1 MELLDLDGVIEKGV
15 FEIPSYQRGY
25 AWQMRQLKDFWND
38 LEHVSKLGN
47 QFHYM
52 HSLTLRELENEFENS
67 AFEIIDGQQ
76 RLATSLILLGLLAKT
91 TQNKDPKYSL
101 INLEPILSYKY
112 YGLSEAF
119 RAITEEEKDL
129 EAFKTSFYAKNLIEA
144 YAFFKEKIS
153 DTPIETLEK
162 MFDALIKKMLFSVVG
177 LNDSRIDPFS
187 SFETINNR
195 GKDLSTLELLKNR
208 LHFVAHKICEGK
220 KLEKLQQEI
229 NDTYTL
235 IYHDLRQFEDDHLE
249 GFLKHFVAYYY
260 GEKGDFK
267 KRLLEMEFN
276 AHKRYTDNTNF
287 NDEYEKIDELLL
299 YLSYSSKVW
308 YFLHTLDDEEL
319 RIEITPKM
327 RGLLDKMRRLNAL
340 NDNAFLP
347 LLLSLLTI
355 QRAGKSANE
364 QPYTTK
370 ELEGLLEHLE
380 RFGFLIYVVAGKN
393 TAKNEWIELAFKAIQ
408 AYRFWGD
415 KITIENLPTLEENFF
430 NRQGNSALELLEES
444 IHSLKNTE
452 KWYKWGKALNY
463 LLYEYELHHNPETTL
478 NFDGSIESIEHI
490 LPQNPDQGYSAKE
503 KNWAKNPNIVHA
515 LGNLLLMAKNANSSL
530 SNKPFDEKRKEY
542 LKGSYSEKEVAK
554 NASFGVEQ
562 IKERSEK
569 LLDFL
574 IARYRIAEL
583 VDESTIKAF
592 KNALLKTLD
601 DASLKNKGSI
611 FSASNH
617 NKEEQ
622 AMLKR

>member
-1 MELLDLDGVIEKGV
+1 MELLDLDGVMEKGV

-25 AWQMRQLKDFWND
+25 AWQKEQLEDFWND
-38 LEHVSKLGN
+38 LMHVCELENK
-47 QFHYM
+47 FHYM

-101 INLEPILSYKY
+101 INIEPILSYKY
-112 YGLSEAF
+112 YGLREVF
-119 RAITEEEKDL
+119 RAITEEKKDL

-144 YAFFKEKIS
+144 YAFFQEKIS

-177 LNDSRIDPFS
+177 LNDNRIDSFS
-187 SFETINNR
+187 SFETINNH

-260 GEKGDFK
+260 GATSKFK
-267 KRLLEMEFN
+267 ERLLDTEFD
-276 AHKRYTDNTNF
+276 AHKKYHASYE
-287 NDEYEKIDELLL
+287 EYEKIDDLLF

-308 YFLHTLDDEEL
+308 NFLHTLDEKSITLIVDDNKKLE
-319 RIEITPKM
+319 IEITPKM
-327 RGLLDKMRRLNAL
+327 RDLLEKMRRLNAL
-340 NDNAFLP
+340 SDNSFLP

-355 QRAGKSANE
+355 QRAGKSTNE

-380 RFGFLIYVVAGKN
+380 RFGFLIYGVAGKN

-408 AYRFWGD
+408 AYRFWEN
-415 KITIENLPTLEENFF
+415 KITIENLPTLEKNFF

-444 IHSLKNTE
+444 IHSKKILKN
-452 KWYKWGKALNY
+452 GIN
-463 LLYEYELHHNPETTL
+463 
-478 NFDGSIESIEHI
+478 G
-490 LPQNPDQGYSAKE
+490 
-503 KNWAKNPNIVHA
+503 
-515 LGNLLLMAKNANSSL
+515 
-530 SNKPFDEKRKEY
+530 
-542 LKGSYSEKEVAK
+542 
-554 NASFGVEQ
+554 
-562 IKERSEK
+562 
-569 LLDFL
+569 
-574 IARYRIAEL
+574 ARR
-583 VDESTIKAF
+583 
-592 KNALLKTLD
+592 
-601 DASLKNKGSI
+601 
-611 FSASNH
+611 
-617 NKEEQ
+617 
-622 AMLKR
+622 

>member
-1 MELLDLDGVIEKGV
+1 MELLNLDGVIEKGV

-25 AWQMRQLKDFWND
+25 AWQERQLKDFWND
-38 LEHVSKLGN
+38 LEHVSKLGDK
-47 QFHYM
+47 FHYM
-52 HSLTLRELENEFENS
+52 HSLTLRKSDDDFGDID
-67 AFEIIDGQQ
+67 FEIIDGQQ

-91 TQNKDPKYSL
+91 TKHKDPKYSL

-129 EAFKTSFYAKNLIEA
+129 KAFKTSFYAKNLIDA
-144 YAFFKEKIS
+144 YTFFKEKIS
-153 DTPIETLEK
+153 NTPVEALEK

-177 LNDSRIDPFS
+177 LNDNRIDPFS

-195 GKDLSTLELLKNR
+195 GKDLSTLELFKNR
-208 LHFVAHKICEGK
+208 LHFVAHKICDGK

-235 IYHDLRQFEDDHLE
+235 IYHDLRQFEDAHLE
-249 GFLKHFVAYYY
+249 SFLKHFVAYYY

-276 AHKRYTDNTNF
+276 AHQRYTDNTNF
-287 NDEYEKIDELLL
+287 DDEYERIDDLLF

-308 YFLHTLDDEEL
+308 NFLHTLDEKSITLIVDNNKKLEM
-319 RIEITPKM
+319 EITPKM

-340 NDNAFLP
+340 SDNAFLP

-364 QPYTTK
+364 QPYTTQ
-370 ELEGLLEHLE
+370 ELEGLLEYLE
-380 RFGFLIYVVAGKN
+380 RFGFLVYGVAGKN
-393 TAKNEWIELAFKAIQ
+393 TAKNEWIELAFEAFR
-408 AYRFWGD
+408 AYRYGEEN
-415 KITIENLPTLEENFF
+415 IAIEKLPTLEKSFF
-430 NRQGNSALELLEES
+430 NRQGNSGLELLEET
-444 IHSLKNTE
+444 IHSKKNAE
-452 KWYKWGKALNY
+452 KWYQWGKALNY

-478 NFDGSIESIEHI
+478 NFDSSIESIEHI
-490 LPQNPDQGYSAKE
+490 LPQKPDQGYSDKE
-503 KNWAKNPNIVHA
+503 KNWAKNPHIVHA
-515 LGNLLLMAKNANSSL
+515 LGNLLLIPKNANSSL
-530 SNKPFDEKRKEY
+530 SNKPFDEKRKAY

-554 NASFGVEQ
+554 NASFGVAQ

-574 IARYRIAEL
+574 IAHYRIAEL
-583 VDESTIKAF
+583 VNESAIKAF
-592 KNALLKTLD
+592 KNA
-601 DASLKNKGSI
+601 SLKDIK
-611 FSASNH
+611 
-617 NKEEQ
+617 
-622 AMLKR
+622 

>member
-1 MELLDLDGVIEKGV
+1 MELLDLDGVMEKGV

-25 AWQMRQLKDFWND
+25 AWQIRQLKDFWND
-38 LEHVSKLGN
+38 LEHVSKLGS

-52 HSLTLRELENEFENS
+52 HSLTLRELENELEDS

-129 EAFKTSFYAKNLIEA
+129 KAFKTSFYAKNLIDA
-144 YAFFKEKIS
+144 YTFFKEKIS
-153 DTPIETLEK
+153 DTPIEALEK
-162 MFDALIKKMLFSVVG
+162 MFDALIKKMLFSVVE
-177 LNDSRIDPFS
+177 LNDNRIDPFS

-195 GKDLSTLELLKNR
+195 GKDLSTLELFKNR
-208 LHFVAHKICEGK
+208 LHFVAHKICDGK
-220 KLEKLQQEI
+220 KLEKLQNEI
-229 NDTYTL
+229 NDTYTR
-235 IYHDLRQFEDDHLE
+235 IYYDLRQFKDDHLE

-287 NDEYEKIDELLL
+287 NDEYEKIDDLLF

-308 YFLHTLDDEEL
+308 HFLHTLDEKSIALIFDDNRKLEM
-319 RIEITPKM
+319 EITPKM
-327 RGLLDKMRRLNAL
+327 RGFLEKMRRLNTL
-340 NDNAFLP
+340 SDNAFLP

-355 QRAGKSANE
+355 QLVGKSANE

-370 ELEGLLEHLE
+370 ELEGLLEYLE
-380 RFGFLIYVVAGKN
+380 RFGFLVYGVAGKN
-393 TAKNEWIELAFKAIQ
+393 TAKKNEWIELAFKAFR
-408 AYRFWGD
+408 AYRYGEEN
-415 KITIENLPTLEENFF
+415 IVIEKLPTLEKSFF

-444 IHSLKNTE
+444 IHSKKNAE
-452 KWYKWGKALNY
+452 KWYQWGKALNY
-463 LLYEYELHHNPETTL
+463 LLYEYELHYNPETTL
-478 NFDGSIESIEHI
+478 NFDSSIESIEHI
-490 LPQNPDQGYSAKE
+490 LPQKPDQGYSDKE
-503 KNWAKNPNIVHA
+503 KNWAKNPHIVHA
-515 LGNLLLMAKNANSSL
+515 LGNLLLIPKNANSSL

-574 IARYRIAEL
+574 IAHYRIAEL
-583 VDESTIKAF
+583 VNESAIKAF
-592 KNALLKTLD
+592 KNALLKD
-601 DASLKNKGSI
+601 I
-611 FSASNH
+611 
-617 NKEEQ
+617 E
-622 AMLKR
+622 

>member
-1 MELLDLDGVIEKGV
+1 MELLNLDGVIEKGV

-25 AWQMRQLKDFWND
+25 AWQIRQLKDFWND
-38 LEHVSKLGN
+38 LEHVSKLGDK
-47 QFHYM
+47 FHYM
-52 HSLTLRELENEFENS
+52 HSLTLRESENEFESS

-76 RLATSLILLGLLAKT
+76 RLATSLILLGLLAKI

-119 RAITEEEKDL
+119 RAIMEEEKDL
-129 EAFKTSFYAKNLIEA
+129 ERFQTSFYAKNLIYA
-144 YAFFKEKIS
+144 YEFFQEKIS
-153 DTPIETLEK
+153 DTPMETLEK
-162 MFDALIKKMLFSVVG
+162 MFNSLIKKMLFSVVG
-177 LNDSRIDPFS
+177 LNDNRIDPFS

-208 LHFVAHKICEGK
+208 LHFVAHKICDEED
-220 KLEKLQQEI
+220 LENLQNEI
-229 NDTYTL
+229 NDTYTR
-235 IYHDLRQFEDDHLE
+235 IYYDLRHFKDDHLE
-249 GFLKHFVAYYY
+249 SFLKHFVAYYY

-287 NDEYEKIDELLL
+287 DDEYERIDDLLF

-308 YFLHTLDDEEL
+308 HFLHTLDEKSIALIFDDNRKLEM
-319 RIEITPKM
+319 EITPKM
-327 RGLLDKMRRLNAL
+327 HGLLEKMRRLNAL

-364 QPYTTK
+364 QPYTTQ
-370 ELEGLLEHLE
+370 ELEGLLEYLE
-380 RFGFLIYVVAGKN
+380 RFGFLIYGVAGKN
-393 TAKNEWIELAFKAIQ
+393 TAKNEWIELAFEAFRAFRYGEENIV
-408 AYRFWGD
+408 
-415 KITIENLPTLEENFF
+415 IEKLPTLEKSFF
-430 NRQGNSALELLEES
+430 NRQGNSGLELLEES
-444 IHSLKNTE
+444 IHSKKNTE
-452 KWYKWGKALNY
+452 KWYQWGKALNY

-478 NFDGSIESIEHI
+478 NFDSSLESIEHI
-490 LPQNPDQGYSAKE
+490 LPQKPDQGYSAKE
-503 KNWAKNPNIVHA
+503 KSWAKNPHIVHA
-515 LGNLLLMAKNANSSL
+515 LGNLLLIPKNANSSL

-554 NASFGVEQ
+554 NASFGVAQ

-574 IARYRIAEL
+574 IAHYRIAEL
-583 VDESTIKAF
+583 VGESTIKAF
-592 KNALLKTLD
+592 KNALLKEI
-601 DASLKNKGSI
+601 K
-611 FSASNH
+611 
-617 NKEEQ
+617 
-622 AMLKR
+622 

>member
-1 MELLDLDGVIEKGV
+1 MELLNLDGVIEKGV

-25 AWQMRQLKDFWND
+25 AWQIRQLKDFWND

-91 TQNKDPKYSL
+91 TKHKDPKYSL

-129 EAFKTSFYAKNLIEA
+129 EAFKTSFYAKNLIGA

-177 LNDSRIDPFS
+177 LNDNRIDPFS

-208 LHFVAHKICEGK
+208 LHFVAHKICDEED
-220 KLEKLQQEI
+220 LENLQNEI
-229 NDTYTL
+229 NDTYTR

-249 GFLKHFVAYYY
+249 SFLKHFVAYYY
-260 GEKGDFK
+260 GENSKFK
-267 KRLLEMEFN
+267 ERLLNTAFD
-276 AHKRYTDNTNF
+276 AHKKYDDLY
-287 NDEYEKIDELLL
+287 DEYEKIDDLLF

-308 YFLHTLDDEEL
+308 NFLHTLDDEEL

-327 RGLLDKMRRLNAL
+327 HGLLEKMRRLNAL
-340 NDNAFLP
+340 SENAFLP

-380 RFGFLIYVVAGKN
+380 RFGFLIYGIAGKN

-415 KITIENLPTLEENFF
+415 KITIENLPTLEKNFF

-444 IHSLKNTE
+444 IHSKKNTE
-452 KWYKWGKALNY
+452 KWYQWGKALNY

-478 NFDGSIESIEHI
+478 NFDSSLESIEHI

-503 KNWAKNPNIVHA
+503 KSWAKNPHIVHA
-515 LGNLLLMAKNANSSL
+515 LGNLLLIPKNANSSL
-530 SNKPFDEKRKEY
+530 SNKPFDEKRKQY

-583 VDESTIKAF
+583 VGESAIKAF
-592 KNALLKTLD
+592 KNTLLKD
-601 DASLKNKGSI
+601 IK
-611 FSASNH
+611 
-617 NKEEQ
+617 
-622 AMLKR
+622 

>member
-1 MELLDLDGVIEKGV
+1 MELLNLDGVIKKGV

-25 AWQMRQLKDFWND
+25 AWQERQLKDFWND
-38 LEHVSKLGN
+38 LEHVSKLGDK
-47 QFHYM
+47 FHYM

-129 EAFKTSFYAKNLIEA
+129 EAFKTSFYARNLIEA
-144 YAFFKEKIS
+144 YTFFQEKIS
-153 DTPIETLEK
+153 DTPIEALEK
-162 MFDALIKKMLFSVVG
+162 MFDAIIKKMLFSVVG
-177 LNDSRIDPFS
+177 LNDNRIDPFS

-229 NDTYTL
+229 NDTYTR
-235 IYHDLRQFEDDHLE
+235 IYHDLRQFEDAHLE
-249 GFLKHFVAYYY
+249 GFLKHFVEYYY

-276 AHKRYTDNTNF
+276 AHQRYTDNTNF
-287 NDEYEKIDELLL
+287 DDEYEKIDHLLF

-308 YFLHTLDDEEL
+308 NFLHTLDEKSITLIVDDNKKLE
-319 RIEITPKM
+319 IEITPKM
-327 RGLLDKMRRLNAL
+327 RGLLEKMRRLNAL
-340 NDNAFLP
+340 SDNAFLP

-355 QRAGKSANE
+355 QLAGKSANE

-380 RFGFLIYVVAGKN
+380 RFGFLIYGVAGKK

-408 AYRFWGD
+408 EYRFWGD
-415 KITIENLPTLEENFF
+415 KITIEDLPTLEKNFF
-430 NRQGNSALELLEES
+430 NRQGNSGLELLEES

-452 KWYKWGKALNY
+452 KWYQWGKALNY
-463 LLYEYELHHNPETTL
+463 LLYEYELCHNPETTL

-490 LPQNPDQGYSAKE
+490 LPQNPDQGYNAKE

-515 LGNLLLMAKNANSSL
+515 LGNLLLIPKNANSSL

-574 IARYRIAEL
+574 IAHYRIAEL
-583 VDESTIKAF
+583 VGESVIKAF
-592 KNALLKTLD
+592 KNA
-601 DASLKNKGSI
+601 SLKDIK
-611 FSASNH
+611 
-617 NKEEQ
+617 
-622 AMLKR
+622 

>member
-1 MELLDLDGVIEKGV
+1 MELLTLDGVIEKGV

-25 AWQMRQLKDFWND
+25 AWQDRQLKDFWND
-38 LEHVSKLGN
+38 LEHVSKMEN

-52 HSLTLRELENEFENS
+52 HSLTLRKLENEFESS

-91 TQNKDPKYSL
+91 TQNKDPKYSF

-129 EAFKTSFYAKNLIEA
+129 KAFKTSFYAKNLIDA
-144 YAFFKEKIS
+144 YEFFKEKIS
-153 DTPIETLEK
+153 DTPVGTLEK

-177 LNDSRIDPFS
+177 LNDNRIDPFS

-208 LHFVAHKICEGK
+208 LHFVAHKICDGK

-229 NDTYTL
+229 NNTYTL
-235 IYHDLRQFEDDHLE
+235 IYHDLRHFKDDHLE

-267 KRLLEMEFN
+267 ERLLNTAFD
-276 AHKRYTDNTNF
+276 AHKKYDDLY
-287 NDEYEKIDELLL
+287 DEYEKINDLLL
-299 YLSYSSKVW
+299 HLSYSSKVW

-327 RGLLDKMRRLNAL
+327 RDLLDKMRRLNAL
-340 NDNAFLP
+340 SDNAFLP

-355 QRAGKSANE
+355 QLAVRSGSE
-364 QPYTTK
+364 RHYTTK
-370 ELEGLLEHLE
+370 ELEGLLEYLE
-380 RFGFLIYVVAGKN
+380 RFGFLIYGVADGKK
-393 TAKNEWIELAFKAIQ
+393 TAKNEWIELAFEAFRAFRYGEENLAIE
-408 AYRFWGD
+408 D
-415 KITIENLPTLEENFF
+415 LPTLEKSFF
-430 NRQGNSALELLEES
+430 NKTKNSALELLEET
-444 IHSLKNTE
+444 IHSKKNTE
-452 KWYKWGKALNY
+452 KWYRWGKALNY
-463 LLYEYELHHNPETTL
+463 LLYEYELCHNPETTL
-478 NFDGSIESIEHI
+478 NFDSRIESIEHI
-490 LPQNPDQGYSAKE
+490 LPKKPDQGYSAKE
-503 KNWAKNPNIVHA
+503 KNWAKNPHIVHA
-515 LGNLLLMAKNANSSL
+515 LGNLLLIPKNANSSL

-542 LKGSYSEKEVAK
+542 IKGSYSEKEVAK
-554 NASFGVEQ
+554 NASFGVAQ

-574 IARYRIAEL
+574 IVHYRIAEL
-583 VDESTIKAF
+583 VDESAIQAF
-592 KNALLKTLD
+592 KNALLKD
-601 DASLKNKGSI
+601 IK
-611 FSASNH
+611 
-617 NKEEQ
+617 
-622 AMLKR
+622 

>member
-1 MELLDLDGVIEKGV
+1 MELLNLDGVIEKGV

-25 AWQMRQLKDFWND
+25 AWQKEQLKDFWND

-47 QFHYM
+47 KFHYM
-52 HSLTLRELENEFENS
+52 HSLTLRELENDFENS

-177 LNDSRIDPFS
+177 LNDNRIDPFS

-208 LHFVAHKICEGK
+208 LHFVAHKICDEED
-220 KLEKLQQEI
+220 LENLQQEI
-229 NDTYTL
+229 NDTYTR
-235 IYHDLRQFEDDHLE
+235 IYHDLRFFEDTHLE
-249 GFLKHFVAYYY
+249 DFLKHFVAYYY
-260 GEKGDFK
+260 GENSKFK
-267 KRLLEMEFN
+267 ERLLNTAFD
-276 AHKRYTDNTNF
+276 AHKKYDDLY
-287 NDEYEKIDELLL
+287 DEYEKINDLLL

-327 RGLLDKMRRLNAL
+327 SGLLDKMRHLNAL
-340 NDNAFLP
+340 SDNAFLP

-355 QRAGKSANE
+355 QLAVRSGSE
-364 QPYTTK
+364 RHYTTK
-370 ELEGLLEHLE
+370 ELEDLLEYLE
-380 RFGFLIYVVAGKN
+380 RFGFLIYGVAGSKN
-393 TAKNEWIELAFKAIQ
+393 TAKNEWIGLAFKAIQ
-408 AYRFWGD
+408 ACRFWED
-415 KITIENLPTLEENFF
+415 KITIEDLPTLEKNFF
-430 NRQGNSALELLEES
+430 KGKHSGLELLEES
-444 IHSLKNTE
+444 IHSKKNTE
-452 KWYKWGKALNY
+452 KWYQWGKALNY
-463 LLYEYELHHNPETTL
+463 LLYEYELYHNPETTL
-478 NFDGSIESIEHI
+478 NFDGSLESIEHI

-503 KNWAKNPNIVHA
+503 KSWAKNPHIVHA
-515 LGNLLLMAKNANSSL
+515 LGNLLLISKNANSSL
-530 SNKPFDEKRKEY
+530 SNKPFEEKRKEY

-554 NASFGVEQ
+554 NASFGIIEIQ
-562 IKERSEK
+562 ERSEK

-574 IARYRIAEL
+574 IAHYRIAEL
-583 VDESTIKAF
+583 VGENEIKDF
-592 KNALLKTLD
+592 KNAFLKEI
-601 DASLKNKGSI
+601 K
-611 FSASNH
+611 
-617 NKEEQ
+617 
-622 AMLKR
+622 

>member
-25 AWQMRQLKDFWND
+25 AWQIRQLKDFWND
-38 LEHVSKLGN
+38 LEHVSKLGDK
-47 QFHYM
+47 FHYM
-52 HSLTLRELENEFENS
+52 HSLTLRGLENELEDS

-76 RLATSLILLGLLAKT
+76 RLATSLILLGLLAKI

-112 YGLSEAF
+112 YGLNEAF
-119 RAITEEEKDL
+119 RAIMGEEKDL
-129 EAFKTSFYAKNLIEA
+129 EAFKTSFYAKNLIDA

-153 DTPIETLEK
+153 DTPVGTLNG
-162 MFDALIKKMLFSVVG
+162 MLDALTKKMLFSVVE
-177 LNDSRIDPFS
+177 LNDNRIDPFS

-235 IYHDLRQFEDDHLE
+235 IYHDLRQFEDAHLE

-287 NDEYEKIDELLL
+287 NEEYEKIDDLLF

-308 YFLHTLDDEEL
+308 NFLHTLDEKSITLIVDGNKKLE
-319 RIEITPKM
+319 IEITPKM
-327 RGLLDKMRRLNAL
+327 RNLLEKMRRLNAL
-340 NDNAFLP
+340 SENAFLP

-370 ELEGLLEHLE
+370 ELEGLLEYLE
-380 RFGFLIYVVAGKN
+380 RFGFLIYGVAGKN
-393 TAKNEWIELAFKAIQ
+393 TAKNEWIELAFKAFK
-408 AYRFWGD
+408 AYRYGEEN
-415 KITIENLPTLEENFF
+415 IVIEKLPTLEKNFF
-430 NRQGNSALELLEES
+430 NRKYSGLELLEES
-444 IHSLKNTE
+444 IHSKNNAE

-490 LPQNPDQGYSAKE
+490 LPQKPDQGYSAKE
-503 KNWAKNPNIVHA
+503 KSWAKNPHIAHA
-515 LGNLLLMAKNANSSL
+515 LGNLLLISKNANSSL
-530 SNKPFDEKRKEY
+530 SNKPFEEKRKEY

-554 NASFGVEQ
+554 NASFGIIEIQ
-562 IKERSEK
+562 KRSEK

-574 IARYRIAEL
+574 IARYNIAEL
-583 VDESTIKAF
+583 VGESAIKAF
-592 KNALLKTLD
+592 KNALLKEI
-601 DASLKNKGSI
+601 K
-611 FSASNH
+611 
-617 NKEEQ
+617 
-622 AMLKR
+622 

>member
-25 AWQMRQLKDFWND
+25 AWQERQLKDFWND
-38 LEHVSKLGN
+38 LEHVSKLGDK
-47 QFHYM
+47 FHYM

-112 YGLSEAF
+112 YGLNEAF

-129 EAFKTSFYAKNLIEA
+129 EEFKTSFYAKNLIDA

-153 DTPIETLEK
+153 DTPIEALEK

-229 NDTYTL
+229 NNTYTL
-235 IYHDLRQFEDDHLE
+235 IYHDLRQFEDAHLE

-287 NDEYEKIDELLL
+287 DDEYEKIDDLLF

-308 YFLHTLDDEEL
+308 NFLHKLDEKSIALIVDDNKKLEM
-319 RIEITPKM
+319 EITPKM
-327 RGLLDKMRRLNAL
+327 RDLLDKMRRLNDL
-340 NDNAFLP
+340 SENAFLP

-364 QPYTTK
+364 QPYTTQ
-370 ELEGLLEHLE
+370 ELEGLLEYLE
-380 RFGFLIYVVAGKN
+380 RFGFLVYGVAGKN
-393 TAKNEWIELAFKAIQ
+393 TAKNEWIELAFEAFR
-408 AYRFWGD
+408 AYRYGEEN
-415 KITIENLPTLEENFF
+415 IVIENLPTLEKSFF

-444 IHSLKNTE
+444 ILSKKNAE

-503 KNWAKNPNIVHA
+503 KSWAKNPNIVHA

-542 LKGSYSEKEVAK
+542 LKGSYIEKEVAK

-574 IARYRIAEL
+574 IAHYRIAEL
-583 VDESTIKAF
+583 VDESAIKAF
-592 KNALLKTLD
+592 KNALLKD
-601 DASLKNKGSI
+601 IK
-611 FSASNH
+611 
-617 NKEEQ
+617 
-622 AMLKR
+622 

>member
-1 MELLDLDGVIEKGV
+1 MELLNLDGVIEKGV

-25 AWQMRQLKDFWND
+25 AWQERQLKDFWND
-38 LEHVSKLGN
+38 LEHVSKLGDK
-47 QFHYM
+47 FHYM
-52 HSLTLRELENEFENS
+52 HSLTLRELENDFENS

-76 RLATSLILLGLLAKT
+76 RLATSLILLGLLAKI
-91 TQNKDPKYSL
+91 TQNKDPKYSF

-129 EAFKTSFYAKNLIEA
+129 EAFKTSFYAKNLIDA

-153 DTPIETLEK
+153 DTPVGTLEK

-177 LNDSRIDPFS
+177 LNDNRIDPFS

-208 LHFVAHKICEGK
+208 LHFVDHKICDGK

-229 NDTYTL
+229 NNTYTL
-235 IYHDLRQFEDDHLE
+235 IYHDLRHYFKDDHLE

-260 GEKGDFK
+260 GEKRDFK
-267 KRLLEMEFN
+267 ERLLNTAFD
-276 AHKRYTDNTNF
+276 AHKKYDDLY
-287 NDEYEKIDELLL
+287 DEYEKINDLLL
-299 YLSYSSKVW
+299 HLSYSSKVW

-340 NDNAFLP
+340 SDNAFLP

-355 QRAGKSANE
+355 QLVGKSANE
-364 QPYTTK
+364 QPYTTQ
-370 ELEGLLEHLE
+370 ELESLLEYLE
-380 RFGFLIYVVAGKN
+380 RFGFLIYGVADGKK

-415 KITIENLPTLEENFF
+415 KITIEDLPTLEKNFF
-430 NRQGNSALELLEES
+430 KGKYSGLELLEES
-444 IHSLKNTE
+444 IHSKKNAE
-452 KWYKWGKALNY
+452 KWYRWGKALNY
-463 LLYEYELHHNPETTL
+463 LLYEYELRHNPETTL
-478 NFDGSIESIEHI
+478 NFDSSIESIEHI
-490 LPQNPDQGYSAKE
+490 LPQKPDQGYSDKE
-503 KNWAKNPNIVHA
+503 KNWAKNPHIVHA
-515 LGNLLLMAKNANSSL
+515 LGNLLLIAKNANSSL
-530 SNKPFDEKRKEY
+530 SNKPFDEKRKQY

-554 NASFGVEQ
+554 NASFGVAQ

-574 IARYRIAEL
+574 IAHYRIAEL
-583 VDESTIKAF
+583 VGESAIQAF
-592 KNALLKTLD
+592 KNALLKD
-601 DASLKNKGSI
+601 IK
-611 FSASNH
+611 
-617 NKEEQ
+617 
-622 AMLKR
+622 

>member
-25 AWQMRQLKDFWND
+25 AWQKEQLEDFWND
-38 LEHVSKLGN
+38 LEHVSKLGDK
-47 QFHYM
+47 FHYM
-52 HSLTLRELENEFENS
+52 HSLTLRGLENEFEDS

-76 RLATSLILLGLLAKT
+76 RLATSLILLGLLAKI

-129 EAFKTSFYAKNLIEA
+129 EAFKTSFYAKNLIKA
-144 YAFFKEKIS
+144 YEFFQEKIS

-162 MFDALIKKMLFSVVG
+162 MFDALIKKMLFSVVE
-177 LNDSRIDPFS
+177 LNDNRIDPFS

-208 LHFVAHKICEGK
+208 LHFVAHKICDGK
-220 KLEKLQQEI
+220 KLEKLQNEI
-229 NDTYTL
+229 NDTYTR
-235 IYHDLRQFEDDHLE
+235 IYYDLRHFKDDHLE

-260 GEKGDFK
+260 GENSKFK
-267 KRLLEMEFN
+267 ERLLNTAFD
-276 AHKRYTDNTNF
+276 AHKKYTHNTPF
-287 NDEYEKIDELLL
+287 SDEYDKIDELLF

-308 YFLHTLDDEEL
+308 YFLHTPDEKSIALIFDDNRKLEM
-319 RIEITPKM
+319 EITPKM

-355 QRAGKSANE
+355 QLVGRSANE
-364 QPYTTK
+364 QSYTTK
-370 ELEGLLEHLE
+370 ELEDLLEYLE
-380 RFGFLIYVVAGKN
+380 RFGFLVYGVAGKN
-393 TAKNEWIELAFKAIQ
+393 TAKNEWIESAFEAFKE
-408 AYRFWGD
+408 YKLRGD
-415 KITIENLPTLEENFF
+415 RITIEDFPTLEKNFF
-430 NRQGNSALELLEES
+430 KGEHSGLKLLENN
-444 IHSLKNTE
+444 INFNNAK
-452 KWYKWGKALNY
+452 KWYEWNKALNY
-463 LLYEYELHHNPETTL
+463 LLYEYELYHNPETTL
-478 NFDGSIESIEHI
+478 NFDSSIESIEHI

-503 KNWAKNPNIVHA
+503 KNWAKNPHVVHA
-515 LGNLLLMAKNANSSL
+515 LGNLLLIPKNANSSL
-530 SNKPFDEKRKEY
+530 SNKPFEEKRKQY
-542 LKGSYSEKEVAK
+542 LKGSYSEKKVAK
-554 NASFGVEQ
+554 NASFGVAQ

-583 VDESTIKAF
+583 VGESAIKAF
-592 KNALLKTLD
+592 KNALLKD
-601 DASLKNKGSI
+601 I
-611 FSASNH
+611 
-617 NKEEQ
+617 E
-622 AMLKR
+622 